1 MIRVLEKQANTSLL
15 LHVSSSLL
23 KKIPRGDLVFLNS
36 YLHMEKV
43 CGAGG
48 FVDLVV
54 RSHN

>member
-1 MIRVLEKQANTSLL
+1 MVHVLEKQANTWFLL
-15 LHVSSSLL
+15 RMSSSLL
-23 KKIPRGDLVFLNS
+23 KKIPRGDLLVLNS